1 VNSNVKVFQFL
12 HIKWFNLLTKIT
24 LKNKILLVID
34 YKMILFIN
42 TFMLQKTRNLKFF
55 TRRRYSNS
63 FDFFDSRWVFFKF
76 ILPVYLQFAFWN
88 IFRLFGGITFTV
100 SYIFRKLWI
109 FISYK
114 HFLCNYLSLISLGEA
129 IMFILLSN
137 LRRIQISF
145 YLPFLDWIFIFD
157 FKRDKC
163 RKLITILGFLCL
175 LLGA

>member
-1 VNSNVKVFQFL
+1 
-12 HIKWFNLLTKIT
+12 
-24 LKNKILLVID
+24 
-34 YKMILFIN
+34 
-42 TFMLQKTRNLKFF
+42 MLQKTRNLKLF

-157 FKRDKC
+157 FKRDIC
-163 RKLITILGFLCL
+163 RKLITVLVFLCL